1 MNRLAT
7 LLLAVPILLLAGC
20 HDNSGTEREIA
31 QLKLDIAQLRD
42 AQPQEAL
49 KAAPVTDNRADNLQ
63 IQLDRVQGDLA
74 EANKKIAALEA
85 RPAVDASPT
94 AEKPQADPDAEY
106 KNFLALDARRR
117 ADADAERKKAEET
130 RNAEWARIAKEN
142 GIDFDPNYVQGSIR
156 KIMRNPA
163 QMQKAMQAMRAEA
176 DKRRFADTGLDEQ
189 QIERVKGIESDT
201 RQKVT
206 EAMRAARRDGT
217 PADQV
222 AQQVEQ
228 LNKDQESELKNV
240 MTDEQFKKYMD
251 NGGPAAGMIPD
262 LGELIPGMGGRRDR

>member
-1 MNRLAT
+1 
-7 LLLAVPILLLAGC
+7 LLAAPVLALAAC

-31 QLKLDIAQLRD
+31 QLKLEIAQLRD
-42 AQPQEAL
+42 AQPPETP
-49 KAAPVTDNRADNLQ
+49 KAAPASDNRADGLQ
-63 IQLDRVQGDLA
+63 LQLDAMQGELA
-74 EANKKIAALEA
+74 EARKKIAALEA
-85 RPAVDASPT
+85 APAPGASTEAPK
-94 AEKPQADPDAEY
+94 AEADPDAEY
-106 KNFLALDARRR
+106 KKFLALDARRR
-117 ADADAERKKAEET
+117 ADAEAERKKAEET

-142 GIDFDPNYVQGSIR
+142 GIDFDPNDVQGSIR

-176 DKRRFADTGLDEQ
+176 DKRRFANTGLDEQ

-201 RQKVT
+201 RQKVS
-206 EAMRAARRDGT
+206 EAMRTARQNGT

-240 MTDEQFKKYMD
+240 MTDEQYKKYME